1 MKKKALLPLLLGVM
15 VFLAGCDYSKPEN
28 RNGFFF
34 NTFVEPLDKVIHW
47 LGQAFNNDYG
57 LAIIVIVLAIRIIL
71 LPFMLSN
78 YKNSHMMR
86 EKMKVAKPDIDAI
99 QEKVKRSRTQEEKM
113 AANQEMM
120 EVYKKYDMNPM
131 KSMLGCLPILIQ
143 MPVIMGLF
151 FVLKYPSSGGFT
163 DHPNFLWFDLAKP
176 DIWIT
181 IIAGILYFLQAYVS
195 SLSMPN
201 EQRQMGYMMMVIS
214 PIMIVWISLS
224 SASALG
230 LYWSVSAAFLIVQTQ
245 IANMHYS
252 KVAKREVA
260 PMLEAFNKENEG
272 SEKKGKNTQIAS
284 KKKKK

>member
-1 MKKKALLPLLLGVM
+1 M
-15 VFLAGCDYSKPEN
+15 
-28 RNGFFF
+28 
-34 NTFVEPLDKVIHW
+34 
-47 LGQAFNNDYG
+47 
-57 LAIIVIVLAIRIIL
+57 
-71 LPFMLSN
+71 
-78 YKNSHMMR
+78 
-86 EKMKVAKPDIDAI
+86 
-99 QEKVKRSRTQEEKM
+99 
-113 AANQEMM
+113 
-120 EVYKKYDMNPM
+120 
-131 KSMLGCLPILIQ
+131 
-143 MPVIMGLF
+143 
-151 FVLKYPSSGGFT
+151 
-163 DHPNFLWFDLAKP
+163 AKP